1 MPTPGGRDIRQRWRP
16 ISRIAFLAALFCGA
30 CALFQANE
38 PGAKAATT
46 PEKAQIVFSNGGRII
61 QINADGT
68 GRKVL
73 TRKKGPVVAE
83 RSWDAFI
90 PVEDYR
96 PSISPDGTKLLF
108 QRDRDLEGLNWS
120 SAIVVANRDGSGQK
134 EIASWNSGKAG
145 ATNWLAWSPD
155 NRVLVGRYRLDFTDG
170 KEVNRYWTVSMNT
183 EGTGRKVINS
193 ATFRQKDFA
202 SYGNFLAS
210 HMTPVDISP
219 NGKAQIYV
227 LGNGRQ
233 NELWVRDSQSP
244 RLLKR
249 GVDDAS
255 FSPDGSSIVFESGT
269 CRTGDGKVCDVR
281 KPGLWVMDSDGSDPR
296 RLLGPTGGTSNP
308 SWSPDGQTIVFNSN
322 RNFPGAGRD
331 ASEIYSV
338 GVDGSC
344 LAWLTNGSPES
355 TQPSWAP
362 EVLDSSAD
370 GCGAKGLKPLVEVR
384 PDTMKNRPSPRL
396 WPGPE
401 IRGRLLS
408 SASAYRGS
416 DVYYYEDCAF
426 FDRSRCREG
435 LVIDSIPTCN
445 PGNIGSGI
453 PVYPNLMV
461 PSIRRGAWLNTMR
474 TKKGSLGALLLTGET
489 TVSFGDSWFS
499 NTGGIRTNMSDLN
512 LVVNQL
518 RPVGG
523 KVNLKAKLPAPRV
536 RAGASRFIARSL
548 EAYRQTGS
556 FRAAARISGGTVAE
570 VKWLVK
576 WKPVINRLM
585 PFKELKCG
593 R

>member
-1 MPTPGGRDIRQRWRP
+1 MTTPGGRENRQ
-16 ISRIAFLAALFCGA
+16 SRRTTLATALLAATITAVCGLGVNNDSR
-30 CALFQANE
+30 AL
-38 PGAKAATT
+38 T
-46 PEKAQIVFSNGGRII
+46 PPPAEKAEIVFSNGGRII

-90 PVEDYR
+90 PAEDYR
-96 PSISPDGTKLLF
+96 PSVSPDGTKLLF

-120 SAIVVANRDGSGQK
+120 SAIIVANRDGTGQK

-145 ATNWLAWSPD
+145 GTNWLAWSPD
-155 NRVLVGRYRLDFTDG
+155 KRVLVGRYRLDFTDG
-170 KEVNRYWTVSMNT
+170 KEVNRYWTVSMNV

-202 SYGNFLAS
+202 NYGNFLAS

-219 NGKAQIYV
+219 NGKALIYV

-233 NELWVRDSQSP
+233 KELWVRDSQNP

-249 GVDDAS
+249 GVEDAS
-255 FSPDGSSIVFESGT
+255 FSPDGSSIVFESDT

-296 RLLGPTGGTSNP
+296 RLLDPTGGTSNP
-308 SWSPDGQTIVFNSN
+308 GWSADGQTIVFSSN
-322 RNFPGAGRD
+322 RNFPDAGKV
-331 ASEIYSV
+331 ASEIYSI

-344 LAWLTNGSPES
+344 LAWLTNGSPKS
-355 TQPSWAP
+355 TEPSWAP
-362 EVLDSSAD
+362 EALDSSPA
-370 GCGAKGLKPLVEVR
+370 GCGANGLTPRVEVR
-384 PDTMKNRPSPRL
+384 PEAMKNRPSPRL
-396 WPGPE
+396 WAGPE

-426 FDRSRCREG
+426 FDRARCREG

-453 PVYPNLMV
+453 QVYPNLMV
-461 PSIRRGAWLNTMR
+461 PSVRRGAWLNTMQ
-474 TKKGSLGALLLTGET
+474 TKKGSVGALLLTGET
-489 TVSFGDSWFS
+489 TVSFGDSWFL
-499 NTGGIRTNMSDLN
+499 NGGGIQTNLADLN

-523 KVNLKAKLPAPRV
+523 KVNPKAKLPAPRL
-536 RAGASRFIARSL
+536 RAGASRFLARSL
-548 EAYRQTGS
+548 QAYRQTGS
-556 FRAAARISGGTVAE
+556 VREAARISGGSVAE
-570 VKWLVK
+570 VRWLVK
-576 WKPVINRLM
+576 WKSVINRLM

-593 R
+593 Q

>member
-16 ISRIAFLAALFCGA
+16 VSTIAFFAFVLAASWA
-30 CALFQANE
+30 WAQSSTSV
-38 PGAKAATT
+38 AKAAPG
-46 PEKAQIVFSNGGRII
+46 PEKAQIVYSNGGRII

-90 PVEDYR
+90 PAEDYR

-120 SAIVVANRDGSGQK
+120 SAIVVANRDGTGQK

-155 NRVLVGRYRLDFTDG
+155 NRVLVGRYRLDIANG
-170 KEVNRYWTVSMNT
+170 KEVNRYWTVSMNV

-233 NELWVRDSQSP
+233 NELWVRDSQNP

-281 KPGLWVMDSDGSDPR
+281 QPGLWIMDSDGSDPR

-308 SWSPDGQTIVFNSN
+308 EWSADGQTIVFNSN
-322 RNFPGAGRD
+322 RNFPGAGKV
-331 ASEIYSV
+331 ASEIYSI

-355 TQPSWAP
+355 TEPSWAP
-362 EVLDSSAD
+362 EAVDSSPG
-370 GCGAKGLKPLVEVR
+370 GCGAKALTPLVEVR

-396 WPGPE
+396 WAGPE

-426 FDRSRCREG
+426 FDRTRCREA

-445 PGNIGSGI
+445 PGNLGSGI
-453 PVYPNLMV
+453 QVYPNLMV
-461 PSIRRGAWLNTMR
+461 PSVRRGAWLNTMQ
-474 TKKGSLGALLLTGET
+474 TKKGSVGALLLTGET
-489 TVSFGDSWFS
+489 TVSFGDSWFL
-499 NTGGIRTNMSDLN
+499 NGGGIQTNMADLN

-523 KVNLKAKLPAPRV
+523 KVNPKAELPAPRV
-536 RAGASRFIARSL
+536 TAGASRFLAGSL
-548 EAYRQTGS
+548 RAYRQTGS
-556 FRAAARISGGTVAE
+556 VRAAARISGGTVAE
-570 VKWLVK
+570 VRWLVK
-576 WKPVINRLM
+576 WKSVINRLM